1 MRQNRRKQLGGG
13 LFARL
18 FCAILFYEKVLP
30 DLRLNQLVQSQVTLR
45 SLTSRVYRFALRLRW
60 ERCPQPPLL
69 RFTAALSGFYLNSKE
84 EKIRKG
90 TTMDSFVFALDTT
103 MPVFLVILL
112 GWFLRRVGIL
122 NEGFCKPAD
131 QYVFKC
137 ALPVSLFL
145 SIAKM
150 DVYSDF
156 DPAFCLFCFTVT
168 AVVFL
173 GVWALTSRLMKDKAL
188 IGEFSQA
195 AVRSSAA
202 ILGVALSTNIY
213 GDAGMVPMMVL
224 SAVPFFNV
232 YAVLILQFSPHV
244 DENGRLIAPERDG
257 GAAVKRA
264 LCNVA
269 KNPIILG
276 ILLGVPFSLL
286 RVKLPTILS
295 STLNTIGGT
304 ATPVAL
310 LAVGASFS
318 SGEAAKC
325 VKPAL
330 LATAIKLFI
339 LPAFFLPIAAMMGFT
354 GSAMIAILIMVG
366 SPTTVSCYV
375 MAKNMGYKGVLTSS
389 VVMLATVLSSV
400 SLTLWIFLLRLFGL
414 L

>member
-1 MRQNRRKQLGGG
+1 
-13 LFARL
+13 
-18 FCAILFYEKVLP
+18 
-30 DLRLNQLVQSQVTLR
+30 
-45 SLTSRVYRFALRLRW
+45 
-60 ERCPQPPLL
+60 
-69 RFTAALSGFYLNSKE
+69 
-84 EKIRKG
+84 
-90 TTMDSFVFALDTT
+90 MDSFVFALDTT

-112 GWFLRRVGIL
+112 GWFLRRVGVL
-122 NEGFCKPAD
+122 NEAFCKPAD
-131 QYVFKC
+131 HYVFKC

-156 DPAFCLFCFTVT
+156 DPMFCLFCFTVT
-168 AVVFL
+168 AIVFL

-188 IGEFSQA
+188 VGEFSQA

-202 ILGVALSTNIY
+202 ILGVALNTNIY
-213 GDAGMVPMMVL
+213 GNAGMVPMMVL

-232 YAVLILQFSPHV
+232 YAVLILQFSPHT
-244 DENGRLIAPERDG
+244 DENGRLIPPERN
-257 GAAVKRA
+257 GAAAVRRA
-264 LCNVA
+264 LVNVV

-286 RVKLPTILS
+286 RVKLPGILA
-295 STLNTIGGT
+295 STLSTIGGT

-310 LAVGASFS
+310 AVGASFS
-318 SGEAAKC
+318 GSEAAKC
-325 VKPAL
+325 MKPAL
-330 LATAIKLFI
+330 AATAIKLFI
-339 LPAFFLPIAAMMGFT
+339 LPAIFLPIAALFGFT
-354 GSAMIAILIMVG
+354 GSAMIAILILVG

-375 MAKNMGYKGVLTSS
+375 MAKNMGHRGVLTSN

>member
-1 MRQNRRKQLGGG
+1 
-13 LFARL
+13 
-18 FCAILFYEKVLP
+18 
-30 DLRLNQLVQSQVTLR
+30 
-45 SLTSRVYRFALRLRW
+45 
-60 ERCPQPPLL
+60 
-69 RFTAALSGFYLNSKE
+69 
-84 EKIRKG
+84 
-90 TTMDSFVFALDTT
+90 MDSFVFALDTT

-202 ILGVALSTNIY
+202 ILGVALNTNIY

-244 DENGRLIAPERDG
+244 DENGRLIAP
-257 GAAVKRA
+257 AAYPIVI
-264 LCNVA
+264 A
-269 KNPIILG
+269 KN
-276 ILLGVPFSLL
+276 
-286 RVKLPTILS
+286 
-295 STLNTIGGT
+295 
-304 ATPVAL
+304 
-310 LAVGASFS
+310 
-318 SGEAAKC
+318 
-325 VKPAL
+325 
-330 LATAIKLFI
+330 
-339 LPAFFLPIAAMMGFT
+339 
-354 GSAMIAILIMVG
+354 
-366 SPTTVSCYV
+366 
-375 MAKNMGYKGVLTSS
+375 
-389 VVMLATVLSSV
+389 VV
-400 SLTLWIFLLRLFGL
+400 I
-414 L
+414 

>member
-1 MRQNRRKQLGGG
+1 
-13 LFARL
+13 
-18 FCAILFYEKVLP
+18 
-30 DLRLNQLVQSQVTLR
+30 
-45 SLTSRVYRFALRLRW
+45 
-60 ERCPQPPLL
+60 
-69 RFTAALSGFYLNSKE
+69 
-84 EKIRKG
+84 
-90 TTMDSFVFALDTT
+90 MDSFVFALNTT

-112 GWFLRRVGIL
+112 GWFLRRVGVL

-145 SIAKM
+145 SIARM

-168 AVVFL
+168 AIVFL
-173 GVWALTSRLMKDKAL
+173 GVWVLTSRFMKDKAL
-188 IGEFSQA
+188 VGEFSQA

-213 GDAGMVPMMVL
+213 GNAGMVPMMVL

-244 DENGRLIAPERDG
+244 DENGRLITPDQKG
-257 GAAVKRA
+257 GAAVRRA

-286 RVKLPTILS
+286 RIELPTILS
-295 STLNTIGGT
+295 STLSTVGGT

-310 LAVGASFS
+310 LVVGATFS
-318 SGEAAKC
+318 GSEAIKC
-325 VKPAL
+325 AKPAL
-330 LATAIKLFI
+330 LASVIKLFI
-339 LPAFFLPIAAMMGFT
+339 LPAIFLPIAALLGFT
-354 GSAMIAILIMVG
+354 GSAIIAILIMVG

-375 MAKNMGYKGVLTSS
+375 MAKNMGHKGVLTSN

>member
-1 MRQNRRKQLGGG
+1 
-13 LFARL
+13 
-18 FCAILFYEKVLP
+18 
-30 DLRLNQLVQSQVTLR
+30 
-45 SLTSRVYRFALRLRW
+45 
-60 ERCPQPPLL
+60 
-69 RFTAALSGFYLNSKE
+69 
-84 EKIRKG
+84 
-90 TTMDSFVFALDTT
+90 MDSFVFALDTT

-156 DPAFCLFCFTVT
+156 DPLFCLFCFTVT
-168 AVVFL
+168 AIVFL

-188 IGEFSQA
+188 VGEFSQA

-202 ILGVALSTNIY
+202 ILGVALNTNIY

-232 YAVLILQFSPHV
+232 YAVLILQFSPHT
-244 DENGRLIAPERDG
+244 DENGRLIPPERN
-257 GAAVKRA
+257 GAAAVRCA
-264 LCNVA
+264 LVNVV

-286 RVKLPTILS
+286 RVKLPGILA
-295 STLNTIGGT
+295 STLSTIGGT

-310 LAVGASFS
+310 LAVGGALFFCLRP
-318 SGEAAKC
+318 GEAALEAQID
-325 VKPAL
+325 PAHRAAL
-330 LATAIKLFI
+330 RGVLAHDPRPSYQSDPERLYGV
-339 LPAFFLPIAAMMGFT
+339 AFAEKNVRFT
-354 GSAMIAILIMVG
+354 VRD
-366 SPTTVSCYV
+366 
-375 MAKNMGYKGVLTSS
+375 GVLT
-389 VVMLATVLSSV
+389 VRK
-400 SLTLWIFLLRLFGL
+400 IEEI
-414 L
+414 

>member
-1 MRQNRRKQLGGG
+1 
-13 LFARL
+13 
-18 FCAILFYEKVLP
+18 
-30 DLRLNQLVQSQVTLR
+30 
-45 SLTSRVYRFALRLRW
+45 
-60 ERCPQPPLL
+60 
-69 RFTAALSGFYLNSKE
+69 
-84 EKIRKG
+84 
-90 TTMDSFVFALDTT
+90 MDSFVFALDTT

-173 GVWALTSRLMKDKAL
+173 
-188 IGEFSQA
+188 GEFSQA

-286 RVKLPTILS
+286 RAKLPTILS

-339 LPAFFLPIAAMMGFT
+339 LPAVFLPIAAMMGFT

>member
-1 MRQNRRKQLGGG
+1 
-13 LFARL
+13 
-18 FCAILFYEKVLP
+18 
-30 DLRLNQLVQSQVTLR
+30 
-45 SLTSRVYRFALRLRW
+45 
-60 ERCPQPPLL
+60 
-69 RFTAALSGFYLNSKE
+69 
-84 EKIRKG
+84 
-90 TTMDSFVFALDTT
+90 MDSFVFALDTT

-112 GWFLRRVGIL
+112 GWFLRRVGVL
-122 NEGFCKPAD
+122 NEAFCKPAD

-156 DPAFCLFCFTVT
+156 DPMFCLFCFTVT
-168 AVVFL
+168 AIVFL

-188 IGEFSQA
+188 VGEFSQA

-202 ILGVALSTNIY
+202 ILGVALNTNIY
-213 GDAGMVPMMVL
+213 GNAGMVPMMVL
-224 SAVPFFNV
+224 SAVPL
-232 YAVLILQFSPHV
+232 LILQFSPHT
-244 DENGRLIAPERDG
+244 DENGRLIPPERNG
-257 GAAVKRA
+257 AAAVKRA
-264 LCNVA
+264 LVNVV

-286 RVKLPTILS
+286 RVKLPGILA
-295 STLNTIGGT
+295 STLSTIGGT

-318 SGEAAKC
+318 GSEAAKC
-325 VKPAL
+325 MKPAL
-330 LATAIKLFI
+330 AATAIKLFI
-339 LPAFFLPIAAMMGFT
+339 LPAIFLPIAALFGFT
-354 GSAMIAILIMVG
+354 GSAMIAILILVG

-375 MAKNMGYKGVLTSS
+375 MAKNMGHRGVLTSN

>member
-18 FCAILFYEKVLP
+18 FCAILFYEKVLS

-45 SLTSRVYRFALRLRW
+45 SLNPRVYRFALRLRW
-60 ERCPQPPLL
+60 ERCPQTPSSLHGGFKRVLSQCQRGKNPERNNHGQLCF
-69 RFTAALSGFYLNSKE
+69 RPRHDHASFFGHFT
-84 EKIRKG
+84 
-90 TTMDSFVFALDTT
+90 
-103 MPVFLVILL
+103 

-318 SGEAAKC
+318 RGEAAKC

-339 LPAFFLPIAAMMGFT
+339 LPAGFLPIAAMMGFT

>member
-1 MRQNRRKQLGGG
+1 
-13 LFARL
+13 
-18 FCAILFYEKVLP
+18 
-30 DLRLNQLVQSQVTLR
+30 
-45 SLTSRVYRFALRLRW
+45 
-60 ERCPQPPLL
+60 
-69 RFTAALSGFYLNSKE
+69 
-84 EKIRKG
+84 
-90 TTMDSFVFALDTT
+90 MDSFVFALDTT

-156 DPAFCLFCFTVT
+156 DPTFCLFCFTVT

-202 ILGVALSTNIY
+202 ILGVALNTNIY

-318 SGEAAKC
+318 SGKRPNA
-325 VKPAL
+325 
-330 LATAIKLFI
+330 
-339 LPAFFLPIAAMMGFT
+339 
-354 GSAMIAILIMVG
+354 
-366 SPTTVSCYV
+366 
-375 MAKNMGYKGVLTSS
+375 
-389 VVMLATVLSSV
+389 
-400 SLTLWIFLLRLFGL
+400 
-414 L
+414 

>member
-1 MRQNRRKQLGGG
+1 
-13 LFARL
+13 
-18 FCAILFYEKVLP
+18 
-30 DLRLNQLVQSQVTLR
+30 
-45 SLTSRVYRFALRLRW
+45 
-60 ERCPQPPLL
+60 
-69 RFTAALSGFYLNSKE
+69 
-84 EKIRKG
+84 
-90 TTMDSFVFALDTT
+90 
-103 MPVFLVILL
+103 
-112 GWFLRRVGIL
+112 
-122 NEGFCKPAD
+122 
-131 QYVFKC
+131 
-137 ALPVSLFL
+137 
-145 SIAKM
+145 
-150 DVYSDF
+150 
-156 DPAFCLFCFTVT
+156 
-168 AVVFL
+168 
-173 GVWALTSRLMKDKAL
+173 
-188 IGEFSQA
+188 
-195 AVRSSAA
+195 
-202 ILGVALSTNIY
+202 
-213 GDAGMVPMMVL
+213 MVPMMVL

-339 LPAFFLPIAAMMGFT
+339 LPAVFLPIAAMMGFT

-389 VVMLATVLSSV
+389 VVMLATVLSSI

>member
-1 MRQNRRKQLGGG
+1 
-13 LFARL
+13 
-18 FCAILFYEKVLP
+18 
-30 DLRLNQLVQSQVTLR
+30 
-45 SLTSRVYRFALRLRW
+45 
-60 ERCPQPPLL
+60 
-69 RFTAALSGFYLNSKE
+69 
-84 EKIRKG
+84 
-90 TTMDSFVFALDTT
+90 MDSFVFALDTT

-112 GWFLRRVGIL
+112 GWFLRRVGVL
-122 NEGFCKPAD
+122 NEAFCKPAD

-156 DPAFCLFCFTVT
+156 DPMFCLFCFTVT
-168 AVVFL
+168 AIVFL
-173 GVWALTSRLMKDKAL
+173 VWALTSRLMKDKAL
-188 IGEFSQA
+188 VGEFSQA

-202 ILGVALSTNIY
+202 ILGVALNANIY
-213 GDAGMVPMMVL
+213 GNAGMVPMMVL

-232 YAVLILQFSPHV
+232 YAVLILQFSPHT
-244 DENGRLIAPERDG
+244 DENGRLIPLERN
-257 GAAVKRA
+257 GAAAVRRA
-264 LCNVA
+264 LVNVV

-286 RVKLPTILS
+286 RVKLPGILA
-295 STLNTIGGT
+295 STLSTIGGT

-318 SGEAAKC
+318 GSEAAKC
-325 VKPAL
+325 MKPAL
-330 LATAIKLFI
+330 AATAIKLFI
-339 LPAFFLPIAAMMGFT
+339 LPAIFLPIAALLGFT
-354 GSAMIAILIMVG
+354 GSAMIAILILVG

-375 MAKNMGYKGVLTSS
+375 MAKNMGHRGVLTSN

>member
-1 MRQNRRKQLGGG
+1 
-13 LFARL
+13 
-18 FCAILFYEKVLP
+18 
-30 DLRLNQLVQSQVTLR
+30 
-45 SLTSRVYRFALRLRW
+45 
-60 ERCPQPPLL
+60 
-69 RFTAALSGFYLNSKE
+69 
-84 EKIRKG
+84 
-90 TTMDSFVFALDTT
+90 MDSFVFALDTT

-112 GWFLRRVGIL
+112 GWFLRRVGVL
-122 NEGFCKPAD
+122 NEAFCKPAD

-156 DPAFCLFCFTVT
+156 DPMFCLFCFTVT
-168 AVVFL
+168 AIVFL

-188 IGEFSQA
+188 VGEFSQA

-202 ILGVALSTNIY
+202 ILGVALNTNIY
-213 GDAGMVPMMVL
+213 GNAGMVPMMVL

-232 YAVLILQFSPHV
+232 YAVLILQFSPHT
-244 DENGRLIAPERDG
+244 DEDGRLIPPERN
-257 GAAVKRA
+257 GAAAVRRA
-264 LCNVA
+264 LVNVV

-276 ILLGVPFSLL
+276 MLGVPFSLL
-286 RVKLPTILS
+286 RVKLPGILT
-295 STLNTIGGT
+295 STLSTIGGT
-304 ATPVAL
+304 ATPDAL

-318 SGEAAKC
+318 GSEAAKC
-325 VKPAL
+325 MKPAL
-330 LATAIKLFI
+330 AATAIKLFI
-339 LPAFFLPIAAMMGFT
+339 LPAIFLPIAALFGFT
-354 GSAMIAILIMVG
+354 GSAMIAILILVG

-375 MAKNMGYKGVLTSS
+375 MAKNMGHRGVLTSN

>member
-1 MRQNRRKQLGGG
+1 MRQNRRKQPGGR
-13 LFARL
+13 LFVRL

-30 DLRLNQLVQSQVTLR
+30 DLRLNQLVQSQVTLC
-45 SLTSRVYRFALRLRW
+45 SLTPRVYRFALRLRW
-60 ERCPQPPLL
+60 ERCPQPTLL
-69 RFTAALSGFYLNSKE
+69 RFTAALSGFCLNSKE

-90 TTMDSFVFALDTT
+90 TTMDSFVFALNTT

-202 ILGVALSTNIY
+202 ILGVALNTNIY

-339 LPAFFLPIAAMMGFT
+339 LPAIFLPIAAMMGFT

-375 MAKNMGYKGVLTSS
+375 MARNMGYKGVLTSN

>member
-1 MRQNRRKQLGGG
+1 
-13 LFARL
+13 
-18 FCAILFYEKVLP
+18 
-30 DLRLNQLVQSQVTLR
+30 
-45 SLTSRVYRFALRLRW
+45 
-60 ERCPQPPLL
+60 
-69 RFTAALSGFYLNSKE
+69 
-84 EKIRKG
+84 
-90 TTMDSFVFALDTT
+90 MDSFVFALDTT

-112 GWFLRRVGIL
+112 GWFLRRVGVL
-122 NEGFCKPAD
+122 NEAFCKPAD

-156 DPAFCLFCFTVT
+156 DPMFCLFCFTVT
-168 AVVFL
+168 AIVFL

-188 IGEFSQA
+188 VGEFSQA

-202 ILGVALSTNIY
+202 ILGVALNTNIY
-213 GDAGMVPMMVL
+213 GNAGMVPMMVL

-232 YAVLILQFSPHV
+232 YAVLILQFSPHT
-244 DENGRLIAPERDG
+244 DENGRLIPPERNG
-257 GAAVKRA
+257 AAAVKRA
-264 LCNVA
+264 LVNVV

-286 RVKLPTILS
+286 RVKLPGILA
-295 STLNTIGGT
+295 STLSTIGGT

-318 SGEAAKC
+318 GSEAAKC
-325 VKPAL
+325 MRPAL
-330 LATAIKLFI
+330 AATAIKLFI
-339 LPAFFLPIAAMMGFT
+339 LPAIFLPIAALFGFT
-354 GSAMIAILIMVG
+354 GSAMIAILILVG

-375 MAKNMGYKGVLTSS
+375 MAKNMGHRGVLTSN

>member
-1 MRQNRRKQLGGG
+1 
-13 LFARL
+13 
-18 FCAILFYEKVLP
+18 
-30 DLRLNQLVQSQVTLR
+30 
-45 SLTSRVYRFALRLRW
+45 
-60 ERCPQPPLL
+60 
-69 RFTAALSGFYLNSKE
+69 
-84 EKIRKG
+84 
-90 TTMDSFVFALDTT
+90 MDSFVFALDTT

-276 ILLGVPFSLL
+276 ILLSVPFSLL

>member
-1 MRQNRRKQLGGG
+1 
-13 LFARL
+13 
-18 FCAILFYEKVLP
+18 
-30 DLRLNQLVQSQVTLR
+30 
-45 SLTSRVYRFALRLRW
+45 
-60 ERCPQPPLL
+60 
-69 RFTAALSGFYLNSKE
+69 
-84 EKIRKG
+84 
-90 TTMDSFVFALDTT
+90 MDSFVFALDTT

-112 GWFLRRVGIL
+112 GWFLRRVGVL
-122 NEGFCKPAD
+122 NEAFCKPAD

-156 DPAFCLFCFTVT
+156 DPMFCLFCFTVT
-168 AVVFL
+168 AIVFL

-188 IGEFSQA
+188 VGEFSQA

-202 ILGVALSTNIY
+202 ILGVALNTNIY
-213 GDAGMVPMMVL
+213 GNAMMVL

-232 YAVLILQFSPHV
+232 YAVLILQFSPHT
-244 DENGRLIAPERDG
+244 DENGRLIPPERN
-257 GAAVKRA
+257 GAAAVRHA
-264 LCNVA
+264 LVNVV

-286 RVKLPTILS
+286 RVKLPGILA
-295 STLNTIGGT
+295 STLSTIGGT

-318 SGEAAKC
+318 GSEAAKC
-325 VKPAL
+325 MKPAL
-330 LATAIKLFI
+330 AATAIKLFI
-339 LPAFFLPIAAMMGFT
+339 LPAIFLPIAALFGFT
-354 GSAMIAILIMVG
+354 GSAMIAILILVG

-375 MAKNMGYKGVLTSS
+375 MAKNMGHRGVLTSN